1 MRSYKFQR
9 KYGYAGVL
17 FLSVKIE
24 ITNNK
29 IKIYMSRNLIYMSR
43 NFAMTCYIAYYKS
56 FMAIG
61 MDYSDAGNEV
71 CK

>member
-1 MRSYKFQR
+1 
-9 KYGYAGVL
+9 
-17 FLSVKIE
+17 
-24 ITNNK
+24 
-29 IKIYMSRNLIYMSR
+29 MSRNLIYMSR
-43 NFAMTCYIAYYKS
+43 NFAMPCYKVYYKS

>member
-1 MRSYKFQR
+1 
-9 KYGYAGVL
+9 
-17 FLSVKIE
+17 
-24 ITNNK
+24 
-29 IKIYMSRNLIYMSR
+29 MSRNLIYMSR